1 MFRRFLL
8 SLAVISLAAWCA
20 ISIACAGSSSKSN
33 CTGGPY
39 NVVGN
44 WQLTVTQNGGAP
56 VTTYGAIDSAGLS
69 LFFDNSSLTGTG
81 DTYQMPTIT
90 GSCSFSGNMTNYAQ
104 PGGPRSGQSTTYTAK
119 GSVTSATAINGTYSG
134 STNSGTFSAAT
145 FSPLAGTLG
154 AITGSKTGQVA
165 GQLNN
170 QSVLLPNLVFSPT
183 GTGASMSFN
192 STSNTTCNVTGTF
205 TQVGTANVFDVSI
218 TFTSTGGGGCAL
230 AGTFSGL
237 GFQSNSDYFGFNAN
251 NPADTYLYANLLAS
265 SNTFVLEIY

>member
-8 SLAVISLAAWCA
+8 SLAVISLVAWCA
-20 ISIACAGSSSKSN
+20 ISIACGGSSSKSN

-39 NVVGN
+39 DVVGN

-56 VTTYGAIDSAGLS
+56 ITTYGAIDSAGLS

-230 AGTFSGL
+230 AGTFTGL